1 MGCLFSFFTDTSENY
16 QKNNVLEPIKEDDDL
31 EINKKNDDI
40 ESVKENSD
48 SDDYYDELNRPYFFN
63 SLAYYRAGYYTTD

>member
-16 QKNNVLEPIKEDDDL
+16 QKNKNILEHIKEDDDL
-31 EINKKNDDI
+31 EINKENDY
-40 ESVKENSD
+40 SD
-48 SDDYYDELNRPYFFN
+48 NYYDELNRPYFFN

>member
-16 QKNNVLEPIKEDDDL
+16 QKNNNVLEPIKEDDDL
-31 EINKKNDDI
+31 EINKENDY
-40 ESVKENSD
+40 SD
-48 SDDYYDELNRPYFFN
+48 NYYDELNRPYFFN